1 MEILVG
7 VLVVIAL
14 FVLGWIVIGL
24 VAKLVWW
31 LLLGIVIGALA
42 RLVLPGEQ
50 RIGVLATALYGAGG
64 ALLGGLVARKIL
76 HTGSLLQFV
85 ISIAIAAALVALFAG
100 VSTTR
105 RAA

>member
-1 MEILVG
+1 MEILIG
-7 VLVVIAL
+7 LVVVVVL
-14 FVLGWIVIGL
+14 FLLGWLVIGL

-31 LLLGIVIGALA
+31 LIIGIVIGALA

-64 ALLGGLVARKIL
+64 AILGGIIARRVL

-85 ISIAIAAALVALFAG
+85 ISIAIAAALVAAFAG
-100 VSTTR
+100 ASTR
-105 RAA
+105 RSSI